1 MSRSGSVNAAY
12 LLKVIVLLLV
22 NCFAAVVVVVVVV
35 DMGGVVTAV
44 RMLSYVLVGLVVT
57 AIISRRDSVGVVGVV
72 GVIAGMDT
80 MVLDTMVLFLP
91 LLLSLGVRTEILI
104 AFEIPP

>member
-80 MVLDTMVLFLP
+80 MVLFLP

>member
-57 AIISRRDSVGVVGVV
+57 AIISRRDSVGVVGV
-72 GVIAGMDT
+72 IAGVDT
-80 MVLDTMVLFLP
+80 VDSSLLFLP
-91 LLLSLGVRTEILI
+91 LLLFLLLGVRTEILI
-104 AFEIPP
+104 ALEIPP

>member
-57 AIISRRDSVGVVGVV
+57 AIISRRDSVGVVGV
-72 GVIAGMDT
+72 IAGM
-80 MVLDTMVLFLP
+80 DTMVLFLP